1 MIQPTT
7 QAAMADAHRS
17 AQDRMLETI
26 VAETRQCAFLTGRR
40 QLSPAV
46 LAAIGNIPRHLFV
59 PSEEQEWAYENIP
72 LPIGAGQTISQPFI
86 VALMSD
92 LLQPQADHTV
102 LEIGTG
108 SGYQAAILSL
118 LARQVYSVERI
129 PILAEQA
136 RRRLQALHIQNVAV
150 RIADGHQGWPEHAP
164 FDAILVTAAAARL
177 PPALLQQLKP
187 GGRLVIPVGLP
198 GQTQDLQVIE
208 KDARGRIQAHSLLPV
223 AFVPLIESPSFPHS
237 ESSPELRGDH

>member
-17 AQDRMLETI
+17 ARDRMLETI

-136 RRRLQALHIQNVAV
+136 RRRLQALHIQNVAI

-187 GGRLVIPVGLP
+187 GGRLVIPVGWP
-198 GQTQDLQVIE
+198 DQTQDLQVVE
-208 KDARGRIQAHSLLPV
+208 KDAHGRIQAHSLLPV

>member
-1 MIQPTT
+1 
-7 QAAMADAHRS
+7 MADAHRS
-17 AQDRMLETI
+17 ARDRMLATI
-26 VAETRQCAFLTGRR
+26 IAETRQCAFLTGRG

-46 LAAIGNIPRHLFV
+46 LAAIGDIPRHFFV
-59 PSEEQEWAYENIP
+59 PPEHQEWAYENIP

-118 LARQVYSVERI
+118 LVRQVYSVERI

-136 RRRLQALHIQNVAV
+136 RRRLEAMHIQNVAV
-150 RIADGHQGWPEHAP
+150 KIDDGHHGWPEHAP
-164 FDAILVTAAAARL
+164 FDAILVTAAAACL

-198 GQTQDLQVIE
+198 GQTQDLQFIE
-208 KDARGRIQAHSLLPV
+208 KDERGRIKTHSLLSV
-223 AFVPLIESPSFPHS
+223 AFVPLIESRSLRN
-237 ESSPELRGDH
+237 PE